1 MITSQRTIELSPSQ
15 AHLALPRAGWLVLV
29 AVLLLLNVG
38 LATPAGAAWLRPVEG
53 SGNFNFTCD
62 LVNLPREDGLVDVVI
77 TVGLRHRE
85 ITFENDAG
93 MQRAR
98 VRALATLRG
107 PEGAEVTAETTVRLS
122 ARNESEAG
130 SPTLH
135 QVFSLALRE
144 VPFRHGEFEL
154 VLEDLNRRRPGLAYL
169 ATDFKAYSQ
178 AVSDWFAPPARE
190 PRGLA
195 VGDAVFLTHAPIR
208 SWEQTGRGV
217 LGAADGPW
225 DFSNPLRR
233 YGLEAEA
240 LQVYFSLEPPAL
252 AADRRRAASKDL
264 RLEVVSEH
272 LDFALVDT
280 VRLTPTIRATL
291 AAGRSAAVYWE
302 MDVGGL
308 PPGSFRLGIAPIDTT
323 GRGLLT
329 GFDVVWRLAQL
340 ARNPRQVL
348 GEGRTVLQGE
358 ALQAFEMATQTEQ
371 ELMLETF
378 WKDHDP
384 TPEEPYNPA
393 YAEFQR
399 RISYVTIFL
408 GGFDEHGA
416 LDPRG
421 EVYLLLGEPDSMRE
435 EPVPMNHQDL
445 EDARIM
451 VYERYAP
458 ERTGSGSRAFDGALG
473 NPTQGNVAFQGPI
486 AMPYSYLADVNIRS
500 KKTAVDSRVFQLWRY
515 DNAGRSLF
523 ENQYSDLGGGL
534 RFLFVDKHGM
544 GTFVLDATNAW
555 IMGD

>member
-1 MITSQRTIELSPSQ
+1 MITSKRTIELSRR
-15 AHLALPRAGWLVLV
+15 LARQTLPRAGGLLLV
-29 AVLLLLNVG
+29 AGLFLLSAG
-38 LATPAGAAWLRPVEG
+38 LAAPAGAAWLRPVEG
-53 SGNFNFTCD
+53 SGNFQFTCD

-98 VRALATLRG
+98 VRAVATLRG

-225 DFSNPLRR
+225 DYSNPLRR

-348 GEGRTVLQGE
+348 GEGRTVFHGE
-358 ALQAFEMATQTEQ
+358 ALQTFEMATQTEQ

-378 WKDHDP
+378 WKDHDQ

-421 EVYLLLGEPDSMRE
+421 EVYLLLGEPDSFRE

-515 DNAGRSLF
+515 DQAGKSLF